1 MVIRYVGIFDS
12 VEDIGGGF
20 GLSLGF
26 WGVLCVCMLG
36 GGGVVLLV
44 NWCIGLSL
52 KGKVKI

>member
-36 GGGVVLLV
+36 GEELFY
-44 NWCIGLSL
+44 W
-52 KGKVKI
+52 